1 MATIVKRNGK
11 FQVQVRRKGFPISC
25 RTFHLRSDAMEWARH
40 MERKAD
46 RGELPTPTKVLSDI
60 KVKDILTRYRDEITI
75 HKRSAHSE
83 GCLINAFLRH
93 PISNLALSQVTSAN
107 FNDYREK
114 RLLKV
119 KSGTVNREFSII
131 KHAFDLAERD
141 WGIPLTTNPLG
152 KLRKLRVQNA
162 RSRRLSDAEFD
173 CLMSNVKDS
182 RNPHIK
188 SLIEFAIETGMR
200 RGEVLRVQW
209 KHINYSS
216 RVLLIPITKNGHS
229 RTIPLSPKAMTI
241 LDKQQALNLEQPFP
255 LSDNAAKLAWQRL
268 LKRSKICDLHFHDF
282 RHEAISRFFERG
294 LSVAEVAL
302 ISGHK
307 DVRMLFRYTHLNAE
321 NIAKKLQTIPIRD
334 E

>member
-1 MATIVKRNGK
+1 
-11 FQVQVRRKGFPISC
+11 
-25 RTFHLRSDAMEWARH
+25 MEWARH

-60 KVKDILTRYRDEITI
+60 RVKDILTRYRDEITI

-83 GCLINAFLRH
+83 GCLINAFLRQ
-93 PISNLALSQVTSAN
+93 PIANQTLAQVTSAV
-107 FNDYREK
+107 FNAYREK

-119 KSGTVNREFSII
+119 KNGTINRELSII
-131 KHAFDLAERD
+131 KHAFDVAERE
-141 WGIPLTTNPLG
+141 WGIPLTANPLD
-152 KLRKLRVQNA
+152 KLRKLKVNNA
-162 RSRRLSDAEFD
+162 RTRRLSDDEFD
-173 CLMSNVKDS
+173 CLMRNIEDS

-200 RGEVLRVQW
+200 RGEVLRMQW

-216 RVLLIPITKNGHS
+216 RVLFIPITKNGHS
-229 RTIPLSPKAMTI
+229 RIIPLSPHAI
-241 LDKQQALNLEQPFP
+241 QLLRYQQEIGLDQPYP
-255 LSDNAAKLAWQRL
+255 LTDNAAKLAWQRL
-268 LKRSKICDLHFHDF
+268 LKRSKILDLHFHDF
-282 RHEAISRFFERG
+282 RHEAISRFFEKG

-321 NIAKKLQTIPIRD
+321 NLAKKLDGSQLTD
-334 E
+334 K